1 MNSDRTPLP
10 QLFKGIALFTPGGDL
25 FYCIDPNKQNRWHL
39 HLCAAVQ
46 ERLGLSEPP
55 HFLLPCYGATLDRWL
70 DPQTQQVKVFAEAY
84 PPALR
89 YRPLLNAVFGTDD
102 EIWQVSTDTSKLCDP
117 LVVST
122 YRTACP
128 QLWENHDLVVRVQ
141 STQPARGMFPEPE
154 PTDDLAL
161 DVSGYVLH
169 LFISGRS
176 LAVEQTLLNLHQL
189 LDRHLGQPYTLKV
202 IDILKHPE
210 QAEAE
215 RVSATPTLIRVW
227 PHPIRRIVG
236 DLDSESKLL
245 SLLNSL
251 KS

>member
-46 ERLGLSEPP
+46 ERLSLPDPP
-55 HFLLPCYGATLDRWL
+55 HFLLPCYGATIDRWL

-89 YRPLLNAVFGTDD
+89 YRTLLNAIFGTDD
-102 EIWQVSTDTSKLCDP
+102 EIWQISTETSKLCDP

-122 YRTACP
+122 YRTAWP

-141 STQPARGMFPEPE
+141 STKSSQGIFRDPEPSE
-154 PTDDLAL
+154 DLEL

-236 DLDSESKLL
+236 DLNSESKLL

-251 KS
+251 KT

>member
-1 MNSDRTPLP
+1 MNSFNEPLP

-25 FYCIDPNKQNRWHL
+25 FYCIDPHKQNRWHIQ
-39 HLCAAVQ
+39 LCASIQ
-46 ERLGLSEPP
+46 ERLGLPDPP
-55 HFLLPCYGATLDRWL
+55 HFLLPCYTATIDRWF
-70 DPQTQQVKVFAEAY
+70 DPQTQDVKVFAEAY
-84 PPALR
+84 PPAWR
-89 YRPLLNAVFGTDD
+89 YRVLLNAVFDTDD
-102 EIWQVSTDTSKLCDP
+102 RIWRMSPETSKSCDP
-117 LVVST
+117 LLVST
-122 YRTACP
+122 YRTSWP
-128 QLWENHDLVVRVQ
+128 QLWENHDLVVRVE
-141 STQPARGMFPEPE
+141 SPLSARRQLQE
-154 PTDDLAL
+154 TDTLGEAA
-161 DVSGYVLH
+161 VEVRGYVLH

-176 LAVEQTLLNLHQL
+176 VAVEQTLLSLHQL

-236 DLDSESKLL
+236 ELDSESKIL

-251 KS
+251 KA